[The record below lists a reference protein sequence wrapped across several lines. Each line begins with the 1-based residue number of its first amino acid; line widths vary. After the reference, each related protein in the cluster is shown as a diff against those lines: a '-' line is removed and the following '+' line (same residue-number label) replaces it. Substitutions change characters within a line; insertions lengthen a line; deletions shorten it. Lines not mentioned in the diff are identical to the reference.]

1 MLYEWTGLHFLNRSD
16 LHAHV
21 MKRKLAPE
29 LSKYLEIAADEV
41 DYGWKMDV
49 PQTDGKYP
57 DDSCITY
64 VSF

>member
-29 LSKYLEIAADEV
+29 LSKYLEIAAEEV
-41 DYGWKMDV
+41 DYGWKIDV
-49 PQTDGKYP
+49 PQPEGK
-57 DDSCITY
+57 
-64 VSF
+64 